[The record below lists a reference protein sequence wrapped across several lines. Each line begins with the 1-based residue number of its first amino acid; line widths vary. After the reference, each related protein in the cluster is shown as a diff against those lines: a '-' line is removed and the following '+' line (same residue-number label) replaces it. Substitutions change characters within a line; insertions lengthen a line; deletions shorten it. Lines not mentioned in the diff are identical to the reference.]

1 MRSSGVNTS
10 TSKERNRVDENGNYK
25 GPYPIDQLNLVR
37 DCLKNEFVNA
47 PCRCRAEFH
56 LKLKLG
62 IVNTEIID
70 YFRNGKSPEGLT
82 DDFDLNSGSEI
93 DELYILGKHFYVN
106 VPCNNFRINFILFH

>member
-1 MRSSGVNTS
+1 MRSSGGVNTS
-10 TSKERNRVDENGNYK
+10 TSKEKKRDENDNYK

-37 DCLKNEFVNA
+37 DCLKNEFVDA

-62 IVNTEIID
+62 IVNNEIID
-70 YFRNGKSPEGLT
+70 YFKNGKAPEGLA

-93 DELYILGKHFYVN
+93 EELYILGKHFISYI
-106 VPCNNFRINFILFH
+106 PCNNFHN